1 MHHKTHALSILI
13 LFPHYNDID
22 FFYKC
27 VDQTILMRKYET
39 MLIAKEIFQVQ
50 TFDTNL
56 LVIQNIN
63 HIFLYKLDQRKVIGA
78 LCM

>member
-1 MHHKTHALSILI
+1 MTLI
-13 LFPHYNDID
+13 

-63 HIFLYKLDQRKVIGA
+63 HIFLCKLDQRKVIGA
-78 LCM
+78 LWM